1 MRHSRSSPWLTT
13 TLVLC
18 AVLFLGGAAFANP
31 SGGSATL
38 GFANGTTLSGHFT
51 FDLTSHTVTD
61 WSFDSEAF
69 SGGRL
74 YSSASA
80 DFHSASIIAA
90 ADGSKESIFFEQRFN
105 TGMSNEVLGG
115 LQIIIDCFGTA
126 NCMNFGAPNLAF
138 QTIGGLKGDCFNENE
153 CLPEVN
159 LNAGILNVTD
169 PPANTIAFNV
179 DSTIAPG
186 FTLYQGGTGPTGGGG
201 TVPEPSSFVLLG
213 GAAIALFERVR
224 RQRLNK
230 Q

>member
-1 MRHSRSSPWLTT
+1 MRHSRSSPWLAA
-13 TLVLC
+13 TLLTC
-18 AVLFLGGAAFANP
+18 AVFLLAGAAYANP
-31 SGGSATL
+31 SGGNATL
-38 GFANGTTLSGHFT
+38 DFANGTTLSGHFT
-51 FDLTSHTVTD
+51 FDLTTHTVTE

-69 SGGRL
+69 TGGRL

-80 DFHSASIIAA
+80 DFNSASVIAA
-90 ADGSKESIFFEQRFN
+90 ANGSTESILFLQRFN
-105 TGMSNEVLGG
+105 TGTANEVLGG
-115 LQIIIDCFGTA
+115 LEIIIDCFGTA
-126 NCMNFGAPNLAF
+126 NCMNFGTPNLAF

-179 DSTIAPG
+179 DSTVAPG

-213 GAAIALFERVR
+213 SATIALFERVR
-224 RQRLNK
+224 RQRVNK